1 MGVVGYGLEDGFSQA
16 RTNSMRVQQT
26 HQGRW
31 VKISGLPK
39 FGTTNSHNMYV
50 AAAVWKVSKK
60 RTQATRRLGRSV
72 SDRPALRRDRARTG
86 YTRGP
91 YTRRCSSCTT
101 E

>member
-1 MGVVGYGLEDGFSQA
+1 MGVVGYGLGDGFSET
-16 RTNSMRVQQT
+16 RTNSMRDQQT

-60 RTQATRRLGRSV
+60 RTQATRRHAVYQETIHFHRSSITAFAMTHKSGV
-72 SDRPALRRDRARTG
+72 F
-86 YTRGP
+86 
-91 YTRRCSSCTT
+91 
-101 E
+101 